1 MSTKRTIA
9 LCALAAFTL
18 GGAATA
24 VGCSGTENTASGAS
38 QGAGGSG
45 GSGSSTGSNNGAG
58 GDISFIDAG
67 ENDGALTADSAC
79 AAQSSE
85 ATLVK
90 KPVDIV
96 IFIDNSGSMGEEIVG
111 VQNNISVNFAQIIE
125 QSGLDYRVIMVAT
138 HGKANPDESVCI
150 EAPLSGIPQ
159 GGCAVP
165 PAKPVNNPPKFY
177 HYSVEIASH
186 DSWCKLLSTYNTP
199 DANGLAPN
207 GWSEWLRPDSYKT
220 FIELTDDGVSCSYG
234 GVTYSDANT
243 VAGGTTVAEK
253 FDAAL
258 LKLSPENFGTVDARN
273 YKWYSIV
280 AMAYNDPADK
290 PYEPADP
297 VTAAKCP
304 TAADPG
310 TGYQALSVLT
320 GALRF
325 PLCDTTSY
333 DTVFKAIA
341 DGVISGAQVNCNFAV
356 PPPPQGSTIDL
367 ASVVVEYAPGG
378 MGTPVQFKQVPDAAS
393 CVADS
398 FFIDKATNTISLC
411 TDTCAVVQKDAGA
424 KISVLFACDP
434 GGAN

>member
-1 MSTKRTIA
+1 MTTKKTIA
-9 LCALAAFTL
+9 LSALAAFAI
-18 GGAATA
+18 GGAVSA
-24 VGCSGTENTASGAS
+24 VGCSGGDTTPGGTQVAQGGAG
-38 QGAGGSG
+38 GAGGSG
-45 GSGSSTGSNNGAG
+45 TGANGNG
-58 GDISFIDAG
+58 GDFNFIDAG
-67 ENDGALTADSAC
+67 ANDGALNPDSAC

-85 ATLVK
+85 ASLVK
-90 KPVDIV
+90 KPVDII
-96 IFIDNSGSMGEEIVG
+96 IFIDNSASMGNEIVG
-111 VQNNISVNFAQIIE
+111 VQNNINVNFAQIIE
-125 QSGLDYRVIMVAT
+125 QSGLDYRVIMVAK
-138 HGKANPDESVCI
+138 HGKADPDESVCI

-159 GGCAVP
+159 GGCAAP

-177 HYSVEIASH
+177 HYSIEVTSH
-186 DSWCKLLSTYNTP
+186 DSWCKLLSTFKTP
-199 DANGLAPN
+199 DLDGLAPN
-207 GWSEWLRPDSYKT
+207 GWSEWLRPDSFKT

-243 VAGGTTVAEK
+243 VAGGKSVAEK
-253 FDAAL
+253 FDNAL
-258 LKLSPENFGTVDARN
+258 LQLAPEHFGTADARN

-280 AMAYNDPADK
+280 AMSYNEPADK

-297 VTAAKCP
+297 VITGECP

-356 PPPPQGSTIDL
+356 PEAPMGSTIDL
-367 ASVVVEYAPGG
+367 ASVVVEYTPGG
-378 MGTPVQFKQVPDAAS
+378 MGAPAQYKQVADAAA
-393 CVADS
+393 CAPDS
-398 FFIDKATNTISLC
+398 FFIDKATKTISLC
-411 TDTCAVVQKDAGA
+411 PDTCALVQKDTGA
-424 KISVLFACDP
+424 KINVLFACDE